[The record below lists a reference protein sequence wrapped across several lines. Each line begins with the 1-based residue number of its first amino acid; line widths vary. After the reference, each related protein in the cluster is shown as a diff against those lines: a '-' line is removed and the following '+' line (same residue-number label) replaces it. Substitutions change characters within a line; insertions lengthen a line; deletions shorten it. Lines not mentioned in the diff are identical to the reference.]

1 MDEDSG
7 TWSDLLSHNWCN
19 MLCGNFSKCGHL
31 SCNADTTMDLDTED
45 KGDPAADNCNIELVD
60 ILQHCDHD
68 PCIPHTKL
76 DLGIGI
82 HCDLP
87 PGNCYI

>member
-7 TWSDLLSHNWCN
+7 TWSDLLSHKWCN

-45 KGDPAADNCNIELVD
+45 KGDPAADN
-60 ILQHCDHD
+60 
-68 PCIPHTKL
+68 
-76 DLGIGI
+76 
-82 HCDLP
+82 
-87 PGNCYI
+87 